1 MINRKGKG
9 EAKITG
15 FSFFI
20 YLSTLIR

>member
-20 YLSTLIR
+20 HLSTLIR